1 MSISRYAAT
10 MAATQGPRETELRA
24 FRYVNG
30 LLAGAGDDVPA
41 RAVALRKSFQLW
53 SILLSDL
60 MLPTNPLP
68 EELKAR
74 LASLSLWAQGESNR
88 CLIDDARSLEPL
100 LAVNRDMIEALEAQ
114 ARPAPAASPSPAPTA
129 GPVRVAPRGIA
140 AMA

>member
-1 MSISRYAAT
+1 M
-10 MAATQGPRETELRA
+10 TELRA

-114 ARPAPAASPSPAPTA
+114 ARPAPAASRSRRGRRVPRARSRRAPSLKGVNGPSDTA
-129 GPVRVAPRGIA
+129 GRAPSRS
-140 AMA
+140 